1 MENKRKI
8 MIIDDNLDF
17 VNMIT
22 EYLSELDVNIYK
34 LMNFE
39 DENDIINKI
48 EEFIPDVI
56 LLDINLGNTS
66 GLKVIEN
73 LKRNALISKIPI
85 IIITASDYNDIV
97 ASMLRGEKNIFGFCS
112 KLEIEVIKDKLQ
124 KYLRGSYG

>member
-1 MENKRKI
+1 
-8 MIIDDNLDF
+8 
-17 VNMIT
+17 MIT

-34 LMNFE
+34 LTNFE
-39 DENDIINKI
+39 DENDIIKKI

-56 LLDINLGNTS
+56 LLDINLGNAS

-85 IIITASDYNDIV
+85 IIITASDYNDMI
-97 ASMLRGEKNIFGFCS
+97 ASMLIGEKNIFGFCS
-112 KLEIEVIKDKLQ
+112 KLEIDVIKNKLQ